1 MQMDKNLSELSVKFS
16 TLVELLRS
24 RALFEPEQKAYTFLL
39 DGEVEGQHLTY
50 GDLDFRA
57 RAIGAWLQNYVA
69 SGERAL
75 LLYPPGLEYITAF
88 FGCLYAGVVAVPAYP
103 PRPNHSVLR
112 LQAIAKDTQAKIAL
126 TTTKVLDKLERKLTQ
141 SRDLQHLRCFAS
153 DNIKSDNASIWQEP
167 DVNSETLAFLQYT
180 SGSTSRPKG
189 VMVSHRNLL
198 HNQQLIQQAMQ
209 HTEKTIFVGWLP
221 LFHDMGL
228 IGNML
233 QPLYLG
239 IPCILMSP
247 VAFLQSPVR
256 WLQAISR
263 YKATTSGGPNFAYD
277 LCVSKI
283 TPTQRATLDL
293 SSWEVAFNGAEPVRA
308 ETLERFSATFSQCGF
323 RASAFYPCYGM
334 AETTLIVSGGR
345 VRVPPVIQTV
355 EKQALEQNRVVQAD
369 GANDADWTRTVVGCG
384 QTLLDQ
390 QIVIVHPENLSKCLP
405 NQVGEI
411 WVSGS
416 SVAQGYW
423 RRPEET
429 EYTFG
434 AYVANTGEGLFLR
447 TGDLG
452 FLVNGELFVT
462 GRLKDLII
470 IRGRN
475 HYPQDIELTVEKSH
489 PVLRPNSGAA
499 FTVEIE
505 GEERLAIA
513 QEVERR
519 YLRTLDVD
527 EVAFAIRQTVVENHD
542 LQVYAVLLLKT
553 GRIPKTSSGK
563 IQRHACRSGF
573 LNGSLDVVGSSIL
586 NNWDLV
592 ASEGNLSREA
602 LLAIAPE
609 ERQLLLESHLHKQ
622 VAQTLRVAPSSLDPQ
637 QPLNTLGLDSVMA
650 VELKHSVETELGVA
664 VPLLEVLQSSSVT
677 HLAAQI
683 LAQLEKPTPKPLVPL
698 ARQENAQQ
706 ILANIEQL
714 SEQQVDALL
723 STLLS
728 QEKNQ

>member
-1 MQMDKNLSELSVKFS
+1 MSATQTRKQREILNPQRWGLPSS
-16 TLVELLRS
+16 
-24 RALFEPEQKAYTFLL
+24 
-39 DGEVEGQHLTY
+39 
-50 GDLDFRA
+50 
-57 RAIGAWLQNYVA
+57 AI
-69 SGERAL
+69 E
-75 LLYPPGLEYITAF
+75 
-88 FGCLYAGVVAVPAYP
+88 
-103 PRPNHSVLR
+103 
-112 LQAIAKDTQAKIAL
+112 
-126 TTTKVLDKLERKLTQ
+126 
-141 SRDLQHLRCFAS
+141 
-153 DNIKSDNASIWQEP
+153 
-167 DVNSETLAFLQYT
+167 
-180 SGSTSRPKG
+180 SRPKG

-527 EVAFAIRQTVVENHD
+527 EVAFAIRQTVVENHVSAQYFGVD
-542 LQVYAVLLLKT
+542 HY
-553 GRIPKTSSGK
+553 
-563 IQRHACRSGF
+563 
-573 LNGSLDVVGSSIL
+573 
-586 NNWDLV
+586 
-592 ASEGNLSREA
+592 LS
-602 LLAIAPE
+602 
-609 ERQLLLESHLHKQ
+609 
-622 VAQTLRVAPSSLDPQ
+622 
-637 QPLNTLGLDSVMA
+637 
-650 VELKHSVETELGVA
+650 
-664 VPLLEVLQSSSVT
+664 
-677 HLAAQI
+677 
-683 LAQLEKPTPKPLVPL
+683 
-698 ARQENAQQ
+698 
-706 ILANIEQL
+706 
-714 SEQQVDALL
+714 
-723 STLLS
+723 
-728 QEKNQ
+728 